1 MPDEALSQH
10 PFAADLAEDDL
21 LKLAACVVGR
31 SEWNRGEMVLLRGSP
46 ADACHLIVDGTIA
59 IEIRSPGRTPST
71 LQTLHGGDLLGWS
84 WLIEPHRWTFDAR
97 ASSVSSAITLD
108 AELLRR
114 TIESDSG
121 FGLEIM
127 RRVVGSMVSRLEA
140 TRLQVLDVYNR

>member
-1 MPDEALSQH
+1 MPDQALSQH
-10 PFAADLAEDDL
+10 PFAIGLAEDDL
-21 LKLAACVVGR
+21 LKLSACVVGR
-31 SEWNRGEMVLLRGSP
+31 SEWDRGETVLQRGSQ

-59 IEIRSPGRTPST
+59 IEIRAPGRTPST

-97 ASSVSSAITLD
+97 AVSVSSAITLD

-114 TIESDSG
+114 TIENDSG

-127 RRVVGSMVSRLEA
+127 QRVVRSMVSRLEA